1 MSQSAQVMRHP
12 DHARA
17 GILFWAHHEKLVIID
32 QTYAFVGG
40 IDLCYGRW
48 DDYQHRLT
56 DLGSISSSTN
66 SSANNTTT
74 RKPSTVVEL
83 DENGSVA
90 NLLKSSK
97 NIAIAT
103 AVDRQAPTSVAVKR
117 ADTTQP
123 AAKEPVATNGKQKN
137 PAEKNPEAPGAMGDP
152 PDRVLQAAALALTDQ
167 LPLEERDELPE
178 NIKQNTPEMER
189 RNIMGMIKD
198 MGRDL
203 KNRITLSEHLD
214 HPQGTDALA
223 SGGAAGGGSGVKS
236 NVGSP
241 IYLSEEERRK
251 KQLYGGEKGAPLG
264 DLASPQ
270 PFKNAAI
277 FELDGQAKLWIGK
290 DYINFIVKDFT
301 NLDSPYAGKFRAIV
315 QGCVVL
321 Y

>member
-1 MSQSAQVMRHP
+1 MPSFSLQRQIC
-12 DHARA
+12 RA
-17 GILFWAHHEKLVIID
+17 A
-32 QTYAFVGG
+32 
-40 IDLCYGRW
+40 
-48 DDYQHRLT
+48 
-56 DLGSISSSTN
+56 
-66 SSANNTTT
+66 
-74 RKPSTVVEL
+74 
-83 DENGSVA
+83 
-90 NLLKSSK
+90 
-97 NIAIAT
+97 
-103 AVDRQAPTSVAVKR
+103 
-117 ADTTQP
+117 
-123 AAKEPVATNGKQKN
+123 
-137 PAEKNPEAPGAMGDP
+137 
-152 PDRVLQAAALALTDQ
+152 
-167 LPLEERDELPE
+167 
-178 NIKQNTPEMER
+178 
-189 RNIMGMIKD
+189 
-198 MGRDL
+198 RDL